1 VETDWLMIATR
12 LGLYLSLILLSGLA
26 AFPFYALRRPER
38 VDDAVLPLRLTFVF
52 LAVSGLVLS
61 GTGFLVLLASMSG
74 NAVGNPDWQ
83 TGRAILFETP
93 IGTAWMVRM
102 AAMIVALLIA
112 IYAKTSQLRLIGV
125 MLAGAA
131 ALASLVWTGHA
142 GASEGNLGL
151 VQRVSDILH
160 MLAAAVWL
168 GGIAAFLLLLRAVPE
183 PVWANRLAIAH
194 RSLEEFSRTGA
205 ICVSIVAVTGLV
217 NAQILVGFDNIPA
230 LFGSDYGL
238 LLMLKLLAVGIM
250 LLLAA
255 NNRWRLTP
263 SLGTALEDD
272 DPRSAVR
279 ALRTSLLLEASAA
292 FAILALVAW
301 LGTLEPTASL
311 AMP

>member
-1 VETDWLMIATR
+1 MIAIR
-12 LGLYLSLILLSGLA
+12 LGLYLSLILLPGLA
-26 AFPFYALRRPER
+26 AFPLYALRRLER
-38 VDDAVLPLRLTFVF
+38 ADDAIFPLRSTFVL
-52 LAVSGLVLS
+52 LAVFGFVLS
-61 GTGFLVLLASMSG
+61 GIGFLVLLASMSG
-74 NAVGNPDWQ
+74 SAIGNPDWQ
-83 TGRAILFETP
+83 TGRAILVETP

-102 AAMIVALLIA
+102 AALGLAVLIA
-112 IYAKTSQLRLIGV
+112 IYAKSSQLRLIGV

-151 VQRVSDILH
+151 VHRVSDILH

-168 GGIAAFLLLLRAVPE
+168 GGIAGFLLLLRAVPE
-183 PVWANRLAIAH
+183 PLSANRLAIAH
-194 RSLEEFSRTGA
+194 RSLEEFSRIGA
-205 ICVSIVAVTGLV
+205 ICVSIIAVTGLI
-217 NAQILVGFDNIPA
+217 NAQILVGFDHLTA
-230 LFGSDYGL
+230 LSGSDYGL
-238 LLMLKLLAVGIM
+238 LLMLKLLAVALM

-272 DPRSAVR
+272 DPRSAAK

>member
-1 VETDWLMIATR
+1 MIAVR
-12 LGLYLSLILLSGLA
+12 LGLYVILILLPGLA
-26 AFPFYALRRPER
+26 AFPLYALRRLER
-38 VDDAVLPLRLTFVF
+38 ADDAILPLRSTFVF
-52 LAVSGLVLS
+52 LAVFGFVMSGI
-61 GTGFLVLLASMSG
+61 GYLVLLASMSG
-74 NAVGNPDWQ
+74 NSIGDPDWQ
-83 TGRAILFETP
+83 TGRAILFETA
-93 IGTAWMVRM
+93 IGAAWLVRM
-102 AAMIVALLIA
+102 ATLGLALLIA
-112 IYAKTSQLRLIGV
+112 IYAKTSQLRLISV

-151 VQRVSDILH
+151 VHRVSDILH

-168 GGIAAFLLLLRAVPE
+168 GGIAGFLLLLRAVPE
-183 PVWANRLAIAH
+183 PLSANRLAIAH
-194 RSLEEFSRTGA
+194 RSLEEFSRIGA
-205 ICVSIVAVTGLV
+205 ICVSIIAVTGLV
-217 NAQILVGFDNIPA
+217 NAQILVGFDNLRA

-238 LLMLKLLAVGIM
+238 LLMLKLLAVALM

-292 FAILALVAW
+292 LAILALVAW

>member
-1 VETDWLMIATR
+1 MIAIR
-12 LGLYLSLILLSGLA
+12 LGLYLSLILLPGLA
-26 AFPFYALRRPER
+26 AFPLYALRRLER
-38 VDDAVLPLRLTFVF
+38 ADDAIFPLRSTFVL
-52 LAVSGLVLS
+52 LAVFGFVLS
-61 GTGFLVLLASMSG
+61 GIGFLVLLASMSG
-74 NAVGNPDWQ
+74 NAIGDPDWQ
-83 TGRAILFETP
+83 TGRAILVESP

-102 AAMIVALLIA
+102 AALVVALLIA
-112 IYAKTSQLRLIGV
+112 IYAKSNRLKLIGV

-151 VQRVSDILH
+151 VHRVSDILH
-160 MLAAAVWL
+160 MLAAAVWF
-168 GGIAAFLLLLRAVPE
+168 GGIAGFLLLLRAAPE
-183 PVWANRLAIAH
+183 PLSANRLAIAH

-205 ICVSIVAVTGLV
+205 ICVSIIAVTGLV
-217 NAQILVGFDNIPA
+217 NAQILVGFDNLPA

-238 LLMLKLLAVGIM
+238 LLMLKLLAVALM

-272 DPRSAVR
+272 DPRSAVK

>member
-1 VETDWLMIATR
+1 
-12 LGLYLSLILLSGLA
+12 
-26 AFPFYALRRPER
+26 
-38 VDDAVLPLRLTFVF
+38 
-52 LAVSGLVLS
+52 
-61 GTGFLVLLASMSG
+61 MSG
-74 NAVGNPDWQ
+74 SAIGNPDWQ
-83 TGRAILFETP
+83 TGRAILVETP

-102 AAMIVALLIA
+102 AALGLAVLIA
-112 IYAKTSQLRLIGV
+112 IYAKSSQLRLIGV

-151 VQRVSDILH
+151 VHRVSDILH

-168 GGIAAFLLLLRAVPE
+168 GGIAGFLLLLRAVPE
-183 PVWANRLAIAH
+183 PLSANRLAIAH
-194 RSLEEFSRTGA
+194 RSLEEFSRIGA
-205 ICVSIVAVTGLV
+205 ICVSIIAVTGLI
-217 NAQILVGFDNIPA
+217 NAQILVGFDNLTA

-238 LLMLKLLAVGIM
+238 LLMLKLLAVALM

-272 DPRSAVR
+272 DPRSAAK
-279 ALRTSLLLEASAA
+279 ALRTSLRLEASAA